1 MNRELIEQYKILH
14 KEKPGYGSGATYLNK
29 ILKICAMNDCYT
41 ALDYGC
47 GKGKLADKINDG
59 TKIHDVICD
68 KHDPAIEEYSQLPEK
83 KYDIVIANDVLEH
96 LHPSS
101 YLKDILQM
109 FMLSKKLLFF
119 NISCR
124 PAKSFLPNGKN
135 CHTLLMSP
143 DKWIEKLST
152 MQNVAKNFQSF
163 HEDNQNLEMVIMLEH
178 TYFCYDCNKPMIKF
192 EDDWAC
198 PKCEKPSPKKK

>member
-14 KEKPGYGSGATYLNK
+14 KEKPAYGNGATYFDK
-29 ILKICAMNDCYT
+29 IVRLCEGQDCWT

-47 GKGKLADKINDG
+47 GKGALADKINER
-59 TKIHDVICD
+59 TDVVCD
-68 KHDPAIEEYSQLPEK
+68 KYDPAIEEYSVLPDK

-101 YLKDILQM
+101 YLSDIRKM
-109 FMLSKKLLFF
+109 FQLSKKMLFF

-124 PAKSFLPNGKN
+124 AAKFFLPNGKN
-135 CHTLLMSP
+135 CHTMIAGP
-143 DKWIEKLST
+143 DWWTEKLYS
-152 MQNVAKNFQSF
+152 MDNVGKNYQTF
-163 HEDNQNLEMVIMLEH
+163 HEGNQNLEMVIILEH
-178 TYFCYDCNKPMIKF
+178 PHYCYDCRKPMIHF

-198 PKCEKPSPKKK
+198 PKCEKPTPKKK